1 MYQLITQRK
10 KHFPHSHPVHDC
22 CRPAVNDYP
31 PNFANIRCSRCRDSS
46 LQQRNGRCRQQ
57 CTLQPQSQHV
67 HGLLGLEN
75 GFAFGFPGG
84 RPLCLSF
91 ANFVL
96 SNGLP
101 KSLGLLSELSSIG
114 SERFLSKSD
123 WLLSRS
129 GWESG
134 GSRCLSPL
142 DESLSTWLKSL
153 SLAGPLFPLFRSR
166 GSSQTDLSVSL
177 GPFACPRSSSRL
189 LGPQC
194 HVPGHWSQKLFILKV
209 RLVSE

>member
-10 KHFPHSHPVHDC
+10 KHSPHDHPVQDC
-22 CRPAVNDYP
+22 CRPAVNHYP
-31 PNFANIRCSRCRDSS
+31 PNFANISCSCCRDNF
-46 LQQRNGRCRQQ
+46 LQRRNGRCRQQ

-101 KSLGLLSELSSIG
+101 KNLGLLSELSSIG
-114 SERFLSKSD
+114 LERFLSKSNCH
-123 WLLSRS
+123 LLRS
-129 GWESG
+129 GWESV
-134 GSRCLSPL
+134 GSLCLSPP
-142 DESLSTWLKSL
+142 DDSLST
-153 SLAGPLFPLFRSR
+153 
-166 GSSQTDLSVSL
+166 
-177 GPFACPRSSSRL
+177 
-189 LGPQC
+189 
-194 HVPGHWSQKLFILKV
+194 
-209 RLVSE
+209 